1 MAVRGFQEIWK
12 EQCLASRRVRTEHGV
27 LPAMEYL
34 IGEKLLNY
42 AETAVT
48 QPEFAREL
56 PRFVAEVRDIF
67 DSEEIRCYLDQ
78 FERMKAIDEEQRS
91 DDEEIDDILMD
102 SPQQVAAKQER
113 FLLLKDLLTSPS
125 LGTG

>member
-12 EQCLASRRVRTEHGV
+12 EQCLASRRVRIEHGV

-34 IGEKLLNY
+34 IGEKLFNY

-48 QPEFAREL
+48 RPEFAREL

-67 DSEEIRCYLDQ
+67 NSEEIRRYLDQ
-78 FERMKAIDEEQRS
+78 FERMKAVDEQQRS
-91 DDEEIDDILMD
+91 DHDEIDDILVD
-102 SPQQVAAKQER
+102 SPERVAAKQER

>member
-1 MAVRGFQEIWK
+1 
-12 EQCLASRRVRTEHGV
+12 
-27 LPAMEYL
+27 MEYL
-34 IGEKLLNY
+34 IGEKLFNY

-48 QPEFAREL
+48 RPEFAREL

-67 DSEEIRCYLDQ
+67 NSEEIRRYLDQ
-78 FERMKAIDEEQRS
+78 FERMKAVDEQQRS
-91 DDEEIDDILMD
+91 DHDEIDDILVD
-102 SPQQVAAKQER
+102 SPERVAAKQER